1 LFDGQRLE
9 GLHDLGEEGVG
20 DFRNDQPEDPAPP
33 GNQCP
38 GLAVGVVSKLGDGL
52 PNVFS
57 YRIRSKAMSN
67 YTLPAEANEL
77 RIDLSATTEKDKGNR
92 VEGKCG

>member
-1 LFDGQRLE
+1 
-9 GLHDLGEEGVG
+9 
-20 DFRNDQPEDPAPP
+20 
-33 GNQCP
+33 
-38 GLAVGVVSKLGDGL
+38 
-52 PNVFS
+52 
-57 YRIRSKAMSN
+57 MSN